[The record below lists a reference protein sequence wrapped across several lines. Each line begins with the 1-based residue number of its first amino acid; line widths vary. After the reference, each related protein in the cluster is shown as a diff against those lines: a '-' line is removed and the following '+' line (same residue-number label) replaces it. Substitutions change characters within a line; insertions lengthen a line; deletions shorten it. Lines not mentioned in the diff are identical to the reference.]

1 MAAHRYWR
9 VFHLTVNGG
18 EYASWAEIEMFETI
32 GGANVCVGG
41 TASASSFYGV
51 GYEPSV
57 AFDGN
62 KTTDAFWTTV
72 QYQQNNSWIMYD
84 FGAGNEKD
92 IVEFAVTSRQ
102 ASLNQTPRDFYLQW
116 SDDSISWHTAAICID
131 QTGWTSNQ
139 TRTFRSYSDIVY
151 SLARP
156 YSTDAELP
164 VLSSS
169 AKNMFMTGG
178 DGSFSGVARSE
189 TGGVPYA
196 IVRAFDSSN
205 GLIAGQVQ
213 ANVLGEWV
221 MHNLDPKKEYFLVC
235 TNPNNIWEQVV
246 SSRRI
251 PYKSITYLNFRRTAR
266 TGETMNIDDIDVPT
280 EE

>member
-1 MAAHRYWR
+1 
-9 VFHLTVNGG
+9 
-18 EYASWAEIEMFETI
+18 
-32 GGANVCVGG
+32 
-41 TASASSFYGV
+41 
-51 GYEPSV
+51 
-57 AFDGN
+57 
-62 KTTDAFWTTV
+62 
-72 QYQQNNSWIMYD
+72 
-84 FGAGNEKD
+84 
-92 IVEFAVTSRQ
+92 
-102 ASLNQTPRDFYLQW
+102 
-116 SDDSISWHTAAICID
+116 
-131 QTGWTSNQ
+131 
-139 TRTFRSYSDIVY
+139 
-151 SLARP
+151 
-156 YSTDAELP
+156 
-164 VLSSS
+164 
-169 AKNMFMTGG
+169 GG

-251 PYKSITYLNFRRTAR
+251 PYKSITYLNFRRTAK